1 MPDDEDFQRRSS
13 EEGRVAQDIA
23 QRVIKAAGF
32 EVTGRNEV
40 EREVGVTVNFK
51 AIDQG
56 GSEWFFDVSG
66 SFTSDRAGLI
76 RTDTMWKTLGRAN
89 VLSGM
94 GVNRLL
100 LLTTNLP
107 KDGSVGDRAMRA
119 ATTTFFDAVE
129 MTTTEGKLRLR
140 RYAEGGSAALAPL
153 PGYRTVAQVYKRQAR
168 REPAAPGTISVPV
181 ALTGDALPTKAR
193 FDVVAM
199 PHRFKVFL
207 PSVTR
212 DGEAIAPRRRKA
224 AGEAIIRMLS
234 DAAGGCTSSEA
245 TGSWVDPISGVVH
258 EKVTAIES
266 YSSQPLPP
274 EVIWST
280 LQFVVHDL
288 EQAAAAVIMDDRMY
302 HFNP

>member
-1 MPDDEDFQRRSS
+1 
-13 EEGRVAQDIA
+13 
-23 QRVIKAAGF
+23 
-32 EVTGRNEV
+32 
-40 EREVGVTVNFK
+40 
-51 AIDQG
+51 
-56 GSEWFFDVSG
+56 
-66 SFTSDRAGLI
+66 
-76 RTDTMWKTLGRAN
+76 
-89 VLSGM
+89 
-94 GVNRLL
+94 
-100 LLTTNLP
+100 
-107 KDGSVGDRAMRA
+107 
-119 ATTTFFDAVE
+119 

-168 REPAAPGTISVPV
+168 REAAAPGTISVPV
-181 ALTGDALPTKAR
+181 ALTGDALPTKAG

-212 DGEAIAPRRRKA
+212 DGDAIAPRRRRA

-245 TGSWVDPISGVVH
+245 TGSWVDPILGVVH
-258 EKVTAIES
+258 EKVTAIEA

-274 EVIWST
+274 AMIWAT
-280 LQFVVHDL
+280 LQFVVNDL
-288 EQAAAAVIMDDRMY
+288 EQSAAAVIMDDRMY